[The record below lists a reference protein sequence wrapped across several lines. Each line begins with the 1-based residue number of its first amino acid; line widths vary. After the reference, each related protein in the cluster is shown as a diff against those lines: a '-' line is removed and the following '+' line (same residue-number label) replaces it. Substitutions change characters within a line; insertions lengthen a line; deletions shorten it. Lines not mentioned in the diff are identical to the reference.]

1 MKFSVAYF
9 LFLSLIIISCATVE
23 MPSGGPIDKTPPQ
36 LIAATPSDSTI
47 NFNSKEIIFV
57 FDEFIKSVTKN
68 KVVVNP
74 YLPNNMYDISTQG
87 KKVILGINDQDIP
100 IFKTITL

>member
-1 MKFSVAYF
+1 MKFPIVYIF
-9 LFLSLIIISCATVE
+9 LLSLIIISCATVQ

-36 LIAATPSDSTI
+36 LLSATPSDSTI

-74 YLPNNMYDISTQG
+74 YLPSNMYDISTQG
-87 KKVILGINDQDIP
+87 KKLFYLLMTV
-100 IFKTITL
+100 